1 MVEDNNLKLGDLL
14 EKNIIKKS
22 IKDNELVTFIP
33 MESVSEDGRLLEQ
46 YVMRQSEVKKGLTY
60 FEKNDVIV
68 AKITPCFENGKGACL
83 DELETNV
90 GYGSTEFHVLRAR
103 KDAVP
108 KYIYYHTHSNHF
120 RRKLER
126 EMIGSAGQKRVPL
139 NLILKYPLKVS
150 HSTEE
155 QYKIAKVLSDIDKLI
170 DSIKKLIDK
179 KNRIKKGVMQELLTG
194 KRRLKGFT
202 EDWENKKLMDIT
214 SFTNGKAHENSI
226 SDNGK
231 YIVVN
236 SKFISSDGK
245 EVKYSNDCFCV
256 AYKDNIL
263 MVMSD
268 VPNGKAIAKCFY
280 VDQDYRY
287 TVNQRVCLLRAQT
300 VNPKFLYYKINRHQ
314 YFLSFDDGVKQTNLR
329 KDDILNCQIKIPKS
343 EKEQEAIAQL
353 LSDMELEIVKLET
366 KLKKYKDIK
375 QGIMQELLTG
385 RIRLI

>member
-1 MVEDNNLKLGDLL
+1 
-14 EKNIIKKS
+14 
-22 IKDNELVTFIP
+22 
-33 MESVSEDGRLLEQ
+33 
-46 YVMRQSEVKKGLTY
+46 
-60 FEKNDVIV
+60 
-68 AKITPCFENGKGACL
+68 
-83 DELETNV
+83 
-90 GYGSTEFHVLRAR
+90 
-103 KDAVP
+103 
-108 KYIYYHTHSNHF
+108 
-120 RRKLER
+120 
-126 EMIGSAGQKRVPL
+126 
-139 NLILKYPLKVS
+139 
-150 HSTEE
+150 
-155 QYKIAKVLSDIDKLI
+155 
-170 DSIKKLIDK
+170 
-179 KNRIKKGVMQELLTG
+179 
-194 KRRLKGFT
+194 
-202 EDWENKKLMDIT
+202 
-214 SFTNGKAHENSI
+214 
-226 SDNGK
+226 
-231 YIVVN
+231 
-236 SKFISSDGK
+236 
-245 EVKYSNDCFCV
+245 
-256 AYKDNIL
+256 